1 MKSKSKI
8 VDESL
13 VRIGKNSVKDIG
25 GLSRIAV
32 KEFTSSKFG
41 KYYLIR
47 DDSTGTHIN
56 LRKILDLGNVKILDE
71 ISYVDEFTSNQNTA
85 YVAKTSKRAIA
96 YGLDTYLKNKFK
108 ISEIPSIS
116 YLLEIIK
123 TTRNS
128 IEDHAKL
135 VYVRDPIDGRRAIV
149 EEEYFYDDEEI
160 EYELSRIYFEIIQ
173 FMAFTTDI
181 SLKIYDNNPKSLLL
195 HCLSRKGEY
204 VKIVNLESSTS
215 LYELK
220 KASKLVMWFQSK
232 KLFLSRDLELTDSLN
247 SDYSDFT
254 IVDFVEE
261 I

>member
-1 MKSKSKI
+1 
-8 VDESL
+8 
-13 VRIGKNSVKDIG
+13 
-25 GLSRIAV
+25 
-32 KEFTSSKFG
+32 
-41 KYYLIR
+41 
-47 DDSTGTHIN
+47 
-56 LRKILDLGNVKILDE
+56 
-71 ISYVDEFTSNQNTA
+71 
-85 YVAKTSKRAIA
+85 
-96 YGLDTYLKNKFK
+96 
-108 ISEIPSIS
+108 
-116 YLLEIIK
+116 
-123 TTRNS
+123 
-128 IEDHAKL
+128 
-135 VYVRDPIDGRRAIV
+135 
-149 EEEYFYDDEEI
+149 
-160 EYELSRIYFEIIQ
+160 
-173 FMAFTTDI
+173 MAFTTDI

>member
-1 MKSKSKI
+1 MKSQSKI
-8 VDESL
+8 VEESL

-47 DDSTGTHIN
+47 DDSTGTQIN
-56 LRKILDLGNVKILDE
+56 IRKSLDIGNVKILDK
-71 ISYVDEFTSNQNTA
+71 ISYVDEFTSNQITT
-85 YVAKTSKRAIA
+85 YIAKTSKRAIA
-96 YGLDTYLKNKFK
+96 YGLDKYLKNKFK

-116 YLLEIIK
+116 YILDILK

-128 IEDHAKL
+128 LEDHAKL
-135 VYVRDPIDGRRAIV
+135 VYVRDPIDERRAIV
-149 EEEYFYDDEEI
+149 EEEYFYNNEEL
-160 EYELSRIYFEIIQ
+160 EYDLSRIYFEIIQ
-173 FMAFTTDI
+173 FMAFAIDI
-181 SLKIYDNNPKSLLL
+181 SLKIYDNNPKSILLR
-195 HCLSRKGEY
+195 CVSRKGEY

-215 LYELK
+215 LYGLK
-220 KASKLVMWFQSK
+220 NASKLVMWFQTK
-232 KLFLSRDLELTDSLN
+232 KLILSHELELTDSLI

-254 IVDFVEE
+254 IVDLVEE